1 MSNPNDENE
10 SIFLFKE
17 DEELTSPQANKKEEK
32 TSNEAGGVRI
42 DPEFLR
48 SLRKRNLGADK
59 KENSPSVLEKA
70 ISEAK
75 PPSKPT
81 PIIGIISPLEA
92 FDILSAIAG
101 GTADKDATITK
112 LAMDKVLKG
121 NFEVELF
128 RKSPKENGVNK
139 AIRDALCWVLV
150 LENEYLRLDQPMG
163 GNDLS
168 GMVEQT
174 KSLLNTANIVMKSL
188 DKTSEEVAKTLNPEL
203 TKNIKEIKLRFTE
216 SIKKVQAV
224 VSALTEKHPVTYES
238 YPQQKKQTPNGKTIT
253 PKPQEK
259 FISKALKVALAVV
272 FAVGVLTVSGLYIK
286 SKFKKG
292 TNQIYD
298 IAQFSSTISLIEAR
312 QTGNTFIG
320 IVESRYWNSLS
331 KEEKKRRLEELY
343 AKIKTDSIHGLI
355 IYDAGKTLLAQ
366 SYGNDIRVY
375 K

>member
-17 DEELTSPQANKKEEK
+17 DEEVVTSQANKKEEK
-32 TSNEAGGVRI
+32 TSDEAGGVRI

-48 SLRKRNLGADK
+48 SLRKRDLGAGK

-70 ISEAK
+70 ISEVK

-92 FDILSAIAG
+92 LDILSAIAG

-168 GMVEQT
+168 ATVEQT

-203 TKNIKEIKLRFTE
+203 IKNIKEIKLRFTE

-224 VSALTEKHPVTYES
+224 VSALTEKHAVTYES
-238 YPQQKKQTPNGKTIT
+238 YTQQKKQIPTGRTIT
-253 PKPQEK
+253 PQPQEK
-259 FISKALKVALAVV
+259 FISKALKIAVAVLFAVV
-272 FAVGVLTVSGLYIK
+272 VLTASGFYIK

-298 IAQFSSTISLIEAR
+298 ITQFNSTISLIEAR

-320 IVESRYWNSLS
+320 IVESTYWNSLS